1 MRISDWS
8 SDVCSSDLTNY
19 HRARIPGATCLFT
32 VNLARRDIT
41 LLVATCS
48 STSITSI
55 SVRSS
60 TDTSPVPST
69 DLGQRSIARSEE
81 RRVGNECVSTCRSR
95 WSPYHY
101 KKKSRQY
108 KNEK

>member
-1 MRISDWS
+1 M
-8 SDVCSSDLTNY
+8 TNY

-60 TDTSPVPST
+60 TGTSPVPST
-69 DLGQRSIARSEE
+69 DLGQRSIAISQGWCTGA
-81 RRVGNECVSTCRSR
+81 RVAGDSGTMPWNGDDGYRCAQPILRAGPALS
-95 WSPYHY
+95 
-101 KKKSRQY
+101 
-108 KNEK
+108 